1 MSVVGKELH
10 LMHKLYF
17 HENETLSF
25 KYGEF
30 QFKRKYSFISRKAL
44 IDISDIILNDLK
56 EIIKA
61 MFDFHEKSLNTKYM
75 YFLTAICTLPHFRPG
90 KAITCPKGLTSH
102 NPVIKKHKK
111 SCNKTC
117 LHFYS

>member
-1 MSVVGKELH
+1 
-10 LMHKLYF
+10 MHKLYF

-61 MFDFHEKSLNTKYM
+61 
-75 YFLTAICTLPHFRPG
+75 
-90 KAITCPKGLTSH
+90 
-102 NPVIKKHKK
+102 V
-111 SCNKTC
+111 
-117 LHFYS
+117 